1 MAAQLHANND
11 NTWSITAESEEEAL
25 LVINGFNNCLAHPE
39 LDTVEKIQAYI
50 AQQEANNNEEGESS
64 E

>member
-1 MAAQLHANND
+1 MMAKLNAKSD

-50 AQQEANNNEEGESS
+50 TQQEAEES
-64 E
+64 EEDEV